1 MVAPEREVVR
11 LLARRERAIVAGR
24 REAFAR
30 TTAPGAGR
38 RPQLEVFDVLRALP
52 VASASYVISSVD
64 RLRRTEVTRV
74 ASLMLVRLDGFDARP
89 VAATHVLDLVHTRSG
104 WRVRRD
110 QLAHSGLIASPWYL
124 PGARI
129 RVAYGLALVLDHGSR
144 HRGDRLLRLIREA
157 RSATRSHVPY
167 PLPRRLLVIAPSTVR
182 ALRDAG
188 FQPFEIQR
196 TGGLVAQV
204 QDRVGE
210 FAAER
215 MVLVPAILR
224 EDDDRLRN
232 VLRHE
237 LAHLAIGH
245 RDRGLPYWIVEGL
258 AEWASWRDDVTFR
271 ISSTA
276 VAAARTGR
284 GITEMPSDIDF
295 RGPDGGTA
303 YGIAWFAMKWLEQE
317 HGPNAPYALLDRLRQ
332 RQAASDQEVSQVLER
347 QYGVTTDELAERAGD
362 LIDASFE

>member
-1 MVAPEREVVR
+1 MTR

-24 REAFAR
+24 RKAFTR

-38 RPQLEVFDVLRALP
+38 RAQLEVFDVLGAFP
-52 VASASYVISSVD
+52 VARASYVVSSVD
-64 RLRRTEVTRV
+64 RVGATEVTRV
-74 ASLMLVRLDGFDARP
+74 GSLMLVRLDGFDARP
-89 VAATHVLDLVHTRSG
+89 VAASHVLDLVHTRSG

-110 QLAHSGLIASPWYL
+110 RLAHSGLIASPWHL

-129 RVAYGLALVLDHGSR
+129 RMADGLALVLDQGSQR
-144 HRGDRLLRLIREA
+144 QGDRLARLIQEA

-167 PLPRRLLVIAPSTVR
+167 PLPRRLLVLAPSTAK

-196 TGGLVAQV
+196 TGGIVAQV

-245 RDRGLPYWIVEGL
+245 RDRGMPYWIVEGL
-258 AEWASWRDDVTFR
+258 AEWASWRDDVSFR

-284 GITEMPSDIDF
+284 GITEMPSNLDF
-295 RGPDGGTA
+295 RGPESGTA

-317 HGPNAPYALLDRLRQ
+317 HGPGAPYALLNRLRQ
-332 RQAASDQEVSQVLER
+332 QQAASDQEVSRVLQRE
-347 QYGVTTDELAERAGD
+347 YGLSSDELAANAGD
-362 LIDASFE
+362 LIDATFE